1 VPFLLR
7 RIVFE
12 RWDPAVTELDSPL
25 PSDPL
30 ADLVTKR
37 GNLSLWLVTDD
48 RLNLDQVI
56 TAVAA
61 NAGVVSNVPFVMIQ
75 HSLLEEHGFRI
86 VESRGNTPLSEAANE
101 HRDVVGLDAARLV
114 DLAELF
120 RRHGEFAEYSEAR
133 VRQLLAQAVNGRR
146 LRRQDLKP
154 DVQTHLERRALI

>member
-1 VPFLLR
+1 VPFLFR
-7 RIVFE
+7 RIANE

-48 RLNLDQVI
+48 RSNLDRVI

-61 NAGVVSNVPFVMIQ
+61 NAGVVSNVPFVLIQ
-75 HSLLEEHGFRI
+75 RSLLEEHGFRI
-86 VESRGNTPLSEAANE
+86 VESRGNTPLSEAVNE
-101 HRDVVGLDAARLV
+101 HRDVVGLDAGRLV
-114 DLAELF
+114 EMAELF
-120 RRHGEFAEYSEAR
+120 RRHGVFEEYSESR
-133 VRQLLAQAVNGRR
+133 VRLLLAEAVNRRR

-154 DVQTHLERRALI
+154 DVQSHLERRGLI